1 MTESVHAQAA
11 ELHTL
16 AAYAHIAADHSSRT
30 NDPVSAEYLSRVAE
44 EYSTH
49 AARLSKDIAQQMQ
62 AGPATT
68 EEDAALATPVGQ
80 MQR

>member
-30 NDPVSAEYLSRVAE
+30 DDPLSAQYLSKVAE
-44 EYSTH
+44 EYSIH
-49 AARLSKDIAQQMQ
+49 AARLSKDIAQQEQ
-62 AGPATT
+62 ATPVTT
-68 EEDAALATPVGQ
+68 DYAALATSEERVKG
-80 MQR
+80 

>member
-16 AAYAHIAADHSSRT
+16 AAYAHIAADHSNRT
-30 NDPVSAEYLSRVAE
+30 DDPSSAQYLSKVAE

-49 AARLSKDIAQQMQ
+49 AARLSKDIAQQEQ
-62 AGPATT
+62 ATPATA
-68 EEDAALATPVGQ
+68 DYAALAPPEERVP
-80 MQR
+80 